1 MEKFKIPNR
10 NEEKTILKTFR
21 IKYTTLTKLEE
32 LSQKSDISVNR
43 LVNECIEYALLNL
56 ENDNKK

>member
-32 LSQKSDISVNR
+32 LSQKTDISVNR

>member
-43 LVNECIEYALLNL
+43 LVNECIEYDLLNL